1 MILGTGIDVI
11 EVDRIQKAAAK
22 ASFYQG
28 VFTQGE
34 QAFLQAHGNAPC
46 QMAGLFA
53 AKEAVSKALGTGF
66 SQGIGPRD
74 IEICHRESGAPY
86 AVLHGAA
93 EKRRKELGGRI
104 HVSVSHIPGHCNG
117 PGDYGRWKRYWIEIG
132 WPGCWGSGP
141 RTATK
146 ATMEKDCCLRAAKGF
161 MGRR

>member
-34 QAFLQAHGNAPC
+34 QAFLQAHSNAPC

-93 EKRRKELGGRI
+93 EKRRKELGDRI
-104 HVSVSHIPGHCNG
+104 HVSVSHIQAIAMAQAIME
-117 PGDYGRWKRYWIEIG
+117 D
-132 WPGCWGSGP
+132 GSDTGS
-141 RTATK
+141 R
-146 ATMEKDCCLRAAKGF
+146 
-161 MGRR
+161 

>member
-22 ASFYQG
+22 ASFYQR

-93 EKRRKELGGRI
+93 EKRRKELDGRI
-104 HVSVSHIPGHCNG
+104 HVSVSHIQAIAMAQAIME
-117 PGDYGRWKRYWIEIG
+117 D
-132 WPGCWGSGP
+132 GSDTGS
-141 RTATK
+141 R
-146 ATMEKDCCLRAAKGF
+146 
-161 MGRR
+161 

>member
-53 AKEAVSKALGTGF
+53 AKEAVLKALGTG
-66 SQGIGPRD
+66 RRAL
-74 IEICHRESGAPY
+74 C
-86 AVLHGAA
+86 GAA
-93 EKRRKELGGRI
+93 WGGGKTAKGAGRPDPCERKP
-104 HVSVSHIPGHCNG
+104 HPGHCNG

-132 WPGCWGSGP
+132 WPGCWASGP

-146 ATMEKDCCLRAAKGF
+146 ATMGKDCCLQAAKGF

>member
-28 VFTQGE
+28 VFTRGE

-46 QMAGLFA
+46 RMAGLFA

-104 HVSVSHIPGHCNG
+104 HVSVSHIQAIAMAQAVME
-117 PGDYGRWKRYWIEIG
+117 D
-132 WPGCWGSGP
+132 GSDTGS
-141 RTATK
+141 R
-146 ATMEKDCCLRAAKGF
+146 
-161 MGRR
+161 

>member
-53 AKEAVSKALGTGF
+53 AKEAVSKALG
-66 SQGIGPRD
+66 PRD

-104 HVSVSHIPGHCNG
+104 HVSVSHIQAIAMAQAIME
-117 PGDYGRWKRYWIEIG
+117 D
-132 WPGCWGSGP
+132 GSDTGS
-141 RTATK
+141 R
-146 ATMEKDCCLRAAKGF
+146 
-161 MGRR
+161 

>member
-86 AVLHGAA
+86 AVLYGAA

-104 HVSVSHIPGHCNG
+104 HVSVSHIQAIAMAQAIME
-117 PGDYGRWKRYWIEIG
+117 D
-132 WPGCWGSGP
+132 GSDTGS
-141 RTATK
+141 R
-146 ATMEKDCCLRAAKGF
+146 
-161 MGRR
+161 